1 MYTQTNVFP
10 NVFVEN
16 AEHNPL
22 LTSPNS
28 EYAVEF
34 ALTKEG
40 SYDLDEYKAF
50 LDSAI
55 REFRHSRTYKHY
67 KAYLY
72 SIGLDC
78 CQFHPNSKMFRFSI
92 LA

>member
-28 EYAVEF
+28 EYAVQF

-40 SYDLDEYKAF
+40 SYDLDEYKALEN
-50 LDSAI
+50 LDTVEPINII
-55 REFRHSRTYKHY
+55 RHIY
-67 KAYLY
+67 
-72 SIGLDC
+72 
-78 CQFHPNSKMFRFSI
+78 I
-92 LA
+92 LLV